1 MAIADRRM
9 NAPKDGRTVWQINGL
24 GDISGRYDAILCDIW
39 GVLHNGVNS
48 FSQASQAL
56 ASFRRRGGVVVLV
69 TNAPRP
75 SALVHRQLLKLGI
88 PRDAF
93 DAIVTSGDVTI
104 GLIEERINDPV
115 LHIGP
120 ARDFGLF
127 DSAAEASGRQ
137 PNLVP
142 LEEARY
148 ALCTGL
154 RNDDTETPD
163 DYEAE
168 LRVMAARL
176 TPMICANPDVVI
188 HRGADLVYCAGALAR
203 RYEDIGGSVI
213 YAGKPY
219 PPIYRRALALAEHAC
234 GRAIDRHRVL
244 TIGDGMIADIA
255 GAAGAELDALLV
267 TAGIHRDCLHPRT
280 LDSPADPTEIR
291 RLCIQYALWPVA
303 AISSLRN

>member
-1 MAIADRRM
+1 M
-9 NAPKDGRTVWQINGL
+9 NSAKHGGTVSQINGL
-24 GDISGRYDAILCDIW
+24 GEISDRYDVVLCDIW
-39 GVLHNGVNS
+39 GVLHDGVYS
-48 FSQASQAL
+48 FPQASQAL
-56 ASFRRRGGVVVLV
+56 ASFRQGGGVVVLI

-88 PRDAF
+88 PRNAF

-104 GLIEERINDPV
+104 GLVEERIADPV

-127 DSAAEASGRQ
+127 VSAAAASGRQ
-137 PNLVP
+137 PTLAS

-154 RNDDTETPD
+154 RKDDTETPD

-176 TPMICANPDVVI
+176 MPMICANPDVVI

-213 YAGKPY
+213 YAGKPH
-219 PPIYRRALALAEHAC
+219 PPIYRRALALAEHTC
-234 GRAIDRHRVL
+234 GRAIDRRRVL
-244 TIGDGMIADIA
+244 AIGDGMVTDIA
-255 GAAGAELDALLV
+255 GAAGAGLDALLV
-267 TAGIHRDCLHPRT
+267 TAGIHRDCLHPQT

-291 RLCIQYALWPVA
+291 RLCIQFALWPVA